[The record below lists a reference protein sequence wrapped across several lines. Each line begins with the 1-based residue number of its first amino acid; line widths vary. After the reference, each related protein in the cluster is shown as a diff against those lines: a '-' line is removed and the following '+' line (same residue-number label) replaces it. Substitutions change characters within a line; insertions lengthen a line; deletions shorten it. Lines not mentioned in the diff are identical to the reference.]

1 MSEYTDEMLKR
12 AGLKKGAKS
21 VIIDSKKIERNYD
34 GLTKEKYEKLYGPD
48 DRKDAYAPTE
58 KGYRQIEELGNPELL
73 FTETG
78 VYAVAGSTKKEQDE
92 REKVLAELAMDPE
105 KVADLTN
112 EERRFLENRGYRR
125 EEDKRDRAG
134 AGFGRA
140 AAGYADLIY
149 SAYNDGKEPS
159 AFWTGK
165 KPTYKKTR

>member
-21 VIIDSKKIERNYD
+21 VIIDSKKINRNYEGSED
-34 GLTKEKYEKLYGPD
+34 FGPD
-48 DRKDAYAPTE
+48 DRKDAYVPTE
-58 KGYRQIEELGNPELL
+58 KGFKQIEELGNPELL

>member
-12 AGLKKGAKS
+12 AGLKKGSKS
-21 VIIDSKKIERNYD
+21 VIIDSKKVEPSYD
-34 GLTKEKYEKLYGPD
+34 GLTKEKYEELYGPD
-48 DRKDAYAPTE
+48 DRKPFYLPTE
-58 KGYRQIEELGNPELL
+58 KGYRQLEELGNPQAL

-78 VYAVAGSTKKEQDE
+78 VYAIAGSSKKEQDE

-112 EERRFLENRGYRR
+112 EERRFLETRGYSR
-125 EEDKRDRAG
+125 EEDKRDRVG

-140 AAGYADLIY
+140 AAGYIDRIY

-159 AFWTGK
+159 AFLTGK

>member
-21 VIIDSKKIERNYD
+21 VIIDSKKTEPNYD
-34 GLTKEKYEKLYGPD
+34 GLTKEEYEKLYGPD
-48 DRKDAYAPTE
+48 DRKPIYLPTE
-58 KGYRQIEELGNPELL
+58 KGYRQLEGLGNPQAL

-78 VYAVAGSTKKEQDE
+78 VYAIAGSSKKEQDE

-105 KVADLTN
+105 KVADLTS
-112 EERRFLENRGYRR
+112 EERRFLEYRGYRR
-125 EEDKRDRAG
+125 DEDKRG
-134 AGFGRA
+134 PSGRVTDQLA
-140 AAGYADLIY
+140 
-149 SAYNDGKEPS
+149 SMFMDGKEPS